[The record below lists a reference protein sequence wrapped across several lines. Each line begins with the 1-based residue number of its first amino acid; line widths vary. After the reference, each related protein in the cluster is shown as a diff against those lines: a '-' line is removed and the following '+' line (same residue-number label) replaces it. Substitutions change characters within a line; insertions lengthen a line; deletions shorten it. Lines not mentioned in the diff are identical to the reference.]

1 MAYNFTPLINFL
13 EQVFQ
18 RFRADHPK
26 PGKPYTYSEV
36 GIIFLF
42 MTLFVKGIFTF
53 KGMTRYAAQ
62 HYQHFG
68 FTTAPSRQ
76 TLRRRFY
83 ALPSVLHQVIPVM
96 ADEAVSL
103 DERFASDGIGFID
116 KCLFWAKGGVWHK
129 KQMNAGIV
137 PIPTIDTEATW
148 GFTPYRK
155 RWIFGYGLHAIVNR
169 LRFPLSACVT
179 TASAKDDRQVP
190 TLLASLPQ
198 ALLLLVGDQ
207 GYRVM
212 KTIKTVF
219 KTFQTF
225 ILTHKPYTSLTE
237 TFTRWYSRIIASQ
250 EALGLYRHRKPSVEP
265 CFSLIKE
272 LFHLTDR
279 QPLPYK
285 GLQKNQSFLLMTV
298 LTIQCVMIFNSIYS
312 LRLGSLSTFKTLM
325 T

>member
-1 MAYNFTPLINFL
+1 MAYDFTPLINFL
-13 EQVFQ
+13 EHVLQ
-18 RFRADHPK
+18 RFRTDHPK

-36 GIIFLF
+36 GMVIFF
-42 MTLFVKGIFTF
+42 MTMFLKRMFAF
-53 KGMTRYAAQ
+53 KAMARYAEA
-62 HYQHFG
+62 HYQRFG
-68 FTTAPSRQ
+68 FKRAPSRQ
-76 TLRRRFY
+76 TIRRRFY
-83 ALPSVLHQVIPVM
+83 ALPSLLQKLIPVV
-96 ADEAVSL
+96 ADEAAGL
-103 DERFASDGIGFID
+103 DTRFASGGIGFID
-116 KCLFWAKGGVWHK
+116 KCLFWAKGGIWHK

-137 PIPTIDTEATW
+137 PIPTIDTEASW

-169 LRFPLSACVT
+169 IRFPLSACVT
-179 TASAKDDRQVP
+179 TGSAKDDRQVP

-198 ALLLLVGDQ
+198 ALLLLIGDQ

-212 KTIKTVF
+212 KTIKAVF
-219 KTFQTF
+219 KKSGTF
-225 ILTHKPYTSLTE
+225 ILTRKPYTSIKD

-250 EALGLYRHRKPSVEP
+250 EALGLYWQRKPSVEP

-272 LFHLTDR
+272 LFDLTDR
-279 QPLPYK
+279 QHLPYK
-285 GLQKNQSFLLMTV
+285 GLKKNQSFLLMAV

>member
-18 RFRADHPK
+18 RFRAEHPK
-26 PGKPYTYSEV
+26 PGKPYTYPEV
-36 GIIFLF
+36 GMLIFF
-42 MTLFVKGIFTF
+42 MTMFLKRIFAF
-53 KGMTRYAAQ
+53 KAMARYAKV
-62 HYQHFG
+62 HYQRFG

-76 TLRRRFY
+76 TIRRRFY
-83 ALPSVLHQVIPVM
+83 AVSRVLQKVIPLV

-103 DERFASDGIGFID
+103 DSRFASHGIGFID
-116 KCLFWAKGGVWHK
+116 KCLFWAKGGVWHT
-129 KQMNAGIV
+129 KQMKSGIV
-137 PIPTIDTEATW
+137 PTPTLDTEASW

-169 LRFPLSACVT
+169 VRFPLSACVT

-190 TLLASLPQ
+190 SLLAPLVQ

-212 KTIKTVF
+212 NTIKAVF
-219 KTFQTF
+219 QEFHTFL
-225 ILTHKPYTSLTE
+225 LTRKPYKSLAD
-237 TFTRWYSRIIASQ
+237 TFTRWYSTIIASQ
-250 EALGLYRHRKPSVEP
+250 EARGIYWQRKPSVEP

-285 GLQKNQSFLLMTV
+285 GLNKTQSFLLMAV

-312 LRLGSLSTFKTLM
+312 LRLRSLSTFKTLM

>member
-13 EQVFQ
+13 EHVFQ

-36 GIIFLF
+36 GMIFLF

-53 KGMTRYAAQ
+53 KAMTRYAAL

-68 FTTAPSRQ
+68 FKTAPSRQ
-76 TLRRRFY
+76 TIRRRFY
-83 ALPSVLHQVIPVM
+83 ALPTLLQQLIPVV
-96 ADEAVSL
+96 ADDAVSL
-103 DERFASDGIGFID
+103 DARFASRGIGFID

-129 KQMNAGIV
+129 KQMKAGIV
-137 PIPTIDTEATW
+137 PIPTIDTEASW
-148 GFTPYRK
+148 GFTPYRN

-169 LRFPLSACVT
+169 IRFPLSACVT
-179 TASAKDDRQVP
+179 SGSAKDDRQVL

-198 ALLLLVGDQ
+198 ALLLLVGDK

-212 KTIKTVF
+212 KTIKAVF
-219 KTFQTF
+219 KKFQTF
-225 ILTHKPYTSLTE
+225 ILTRKPYASLTD
-237 TFTRWYSRIIASQ
+237 TFTCWYSRIIASQ
-250 EALGLYRHRKPSVEP
+250 EALGLYWQRKPSVEP

-279 QPLPYK
+279 QHLPYK
-285 GLQKNQSFLLMTV
+285 GLKKNQSFLLMAV
-298 LTIQCVMIFNSIYS
+298 LTIQCVMIFNSIYG
-312 LRLGSLSTFKTLM
+312 LRLRSLSTFKTLM
-325 T
+325 C

>member
-1 MAYNFTPLINFL
+1 MAYDFTPVIHFL
-13 EQVFQ
+13 ELVFQ

-36 GIIFLF
+36 GMIIFF
-42 MTLFVKGIFTF
+42 MTMFVKRIFTF
-53 KGMTRYAAQ
+53 KGMARYAAE
-62 HYQHFG
+62 HYHRFG
-68 FTTAPSRQ
+68 FKTVPSRQ
-76 TLRRRFY
+76 TIRRRFY
-83 ALPSVLHQVIPVM
+83 ALPPVLQQVIPIV

-103 DERFASDGIGFID
+103 DSRFASGGIGFID

-129 KQMNAGIV
+129 KQMNAGVV
-137 PIPTIDTEATW
+137 PTPSIDTEASW

-169 LRFPLSACVT
+169 VRFPLSAWVT
-179 TASAKDDRQVP
+179 TGSAKDDRQVP
-190 TLLASLPQ
+190 TVLASLPQ

-212 KTIKTVF
+212 KTIKAVF
-219 KTFQTF
+219 QEFHTFL
-225 ILTHKPYTSLTE
+225 LTRKPYTSLAD
-237 TFTRWYSRIIASQ
+237 TFTRWYSTIIASQ
-250 EALGLYRHRKPSVEP
+250 EALGVYWQRKPSVEP

-285 GLQKNQSFLLMTV
+285 GLKKNQSFLFMAV
-298 LTIQCVMIFNSIYS
+298 LTIQCVMIFNSIYR
-312 LRLGSLSTFKTLM
+312 LRLRSLSTFKTLII
-325 T
+325 